1 MFNQNTNTMK
11 NVMIA
16 IGLLVALSAFHL
28 VEGNS
33 SFTFNKTIHDFGEL
47 KLKVPATAEFEFEN
61 SSEFPIIILSAK
73 GSCGCTVA
81 DYTKGEIQPGEKG
94 SVSATY
100 NAAKLGRFQKSVTVQ
115 PSVGDPIKLLIKG
128 EVVE

>member
-1 MFNQNTNTMK
+1 MK

-16 IGLLVALSAFHL
+16 LGLIVALSAFHFASNNF
-28 VEGNS
+28 VWS
-33 SFTFNKTIHDFGEL
+33 KTIHDFGEL
-47 KLKVPATAEFEFEN
+47 KLNEPATAEFEFEN
-61 SSEFPIIILSAK
+61 SSEFPIIIVSAK
-73 GSCGCTVA
+73 GSCGCTIA

-100 NAAKLGRFQKSVTVQ
+100 NAAKLGSFQKSVTVQ
-115 PSVGDPIKLLIKG
+115 PSIGEPIKLLIKG